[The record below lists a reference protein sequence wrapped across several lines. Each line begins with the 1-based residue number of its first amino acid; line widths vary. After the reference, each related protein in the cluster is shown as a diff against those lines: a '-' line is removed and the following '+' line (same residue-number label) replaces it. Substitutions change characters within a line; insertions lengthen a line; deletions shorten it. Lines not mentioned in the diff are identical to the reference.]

1 MGDFNKE
8 HNISEEDFTLAE
20 WVNDIARHVS
30 FDVFSNQENVVYMA
44 NERGAGRNPMTK
56 PDAVKMVGMFV
67 DDHMAVVRD
76 SIVFG
81 IIKDLHEKGD
91 IDLDADTAYEYN
103 MWYGLEGD
111 EEVPWKEDVNA

>member
-30 FDVFSNQENVVYMA
+30 FDVFSNQEGVVYMA
-44 NERGAGRNPMTK
+44 NERGAGRKPMTK